1 VNADQDVARLTR
13 SLRRTRILT
22 VVLAVVAAVLGLA
35 LIAVQTGGAATRA
48 GGSATGDASGRPS
61 LSSLADRTDGD
72 PLSIGPADAPV
83 VMIEW
88 SDYRCPFCAAFAK
101 DAFPELRE
109 EYFDTGKVR
118 FEFRDLAIF
127 GDQSVDAAVAA
138 RAAGEQGKY
147 FAFATALFDAAPAKG
162 HPDMPKD
169 KLIGF
174 ARTAGVPDLARFERD
189 LGDDALRARVQADT
203 ARAQELGANGT
214 PFFVI
219 GDTPLSGAQPT
230 EVFRQVIEDELDK
243 AGVR

>member
-1 VNADQDVARLTR
+1 MNSSQDVTRLTR
-13 SLRRTRILT
+13 SLRRTRLLA

-35 LIAVQTGGAATRA
+35 LIATQTTPRTGA
-48 GGSATGDASGRPS
+48 SPSGDEASESS
-61 LSSLADRTDGD
+61 LASLADRTDGD
-72 PLSIGPADAPV
+72 PLAIGPVDAPV

-101 DAFPELRE
+101 NAFPELRK

-127 GDQSVDAAVAA
+127 GDQSIDAAVAA

-147 FAFATALFDAAPAKG
+147 FAFADALFAAAPEKG

-174 ARTAGVPDLARFERD
+174 AKTAGVPDMARFERD
-189 LGDDALRARVQADT
+189 LSNPDLRTRVQADT
-203 ARAQELGANGT
+203 AKAQQLGANGT

-219 GDTPLSGAQPT
+219 GDTPLSGSQPV
-230 EVFRQVIEDELDK
+230 EVFRQVIEDELK
-243 AGVR
+243 KVAAK